1 MGPNEWLDS
10 NLVNIAADVKSL
22 LCSKDGRILSIDCRI
37 LSYDGLALSIDG
49 RGIGGSSDD
58 RCRVKSVPSLP
69 FWLRGLWVVAVGATE
84 GG

>member
-1 MGPNEWLDS
+1 MASFRMLLDY
-10 NLVNIAADVKSL
+10 LPKE
-22 LCSKDGRILSIDCRI
+22 
-37 LSYDGLALSIDG
+37 GLARSTEG
-49 RGIGGSSDD
+49 RIGGSSDD